1 MNVKAVFIT
10 SALLLSG
17 CAGSDLADLNKK
29 ISDFGFAV
37 SGKDSSGTPVNSS
50 DTHVMTRNVE
60 EKKADTNKD
69 IVVPVD
75 VDTAAARLRRYY
87 QFITAEEIQQVR
99 NKGGDSRW
107 TASAIDETHPE
118 WSATPG
124 SYYKMGQDWKGDDH
138 LRIEVEKNGKG
149 SLLYITYSS
158 PDKSHLTEGYLKE
171 LFIQIKN
178 VAEGT
183 IR

>member
-10 SALLLSG
+10 SAILLSG

-37 SGKDSSGTPVNSS
+37 SGKNSSGNPVNSN
-50 DTHVMTRNVE
+50 DTQVMTRNTE
-60 EKKADTNKD
+60 EKKADTNQD

-87 QFITAEEIQQVR
+87 QFMTAEEIQQVR
-99 NKGGDSRW
+99 NKGGDSSW

-124 SYYKMGQDWKGDDH
+124 SYYKMGQDWKGNDH

-149 SLLYITYSS
+149 SRLYVTYSS
-158 PDKSHLTEGYLKE
+158 SDKSHLTNDYLKN
-171 LFIQIKN
+171 LLDQIRG
-178 VAEGT
+178 VAEGV